1 MNEKEAFGQSIAG
14 SNFIYKLHYMLLSQ
28 DISFR
33 KNSSQSACYRPNIGR
48 ASNQRRGPGI

>member
-1 MNEKEAFGQSIAG
+1 MNEEEDFGQLIAG

-33 KNSSQSACYRPNIGR
+33 KNSCQLACYRPNIGR